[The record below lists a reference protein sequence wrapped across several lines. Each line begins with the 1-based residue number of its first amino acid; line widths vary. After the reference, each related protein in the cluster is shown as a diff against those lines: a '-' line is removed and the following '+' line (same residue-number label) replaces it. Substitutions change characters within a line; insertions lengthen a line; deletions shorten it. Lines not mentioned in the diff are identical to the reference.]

1 MSSNEGGKGFIWY
14 HDYMNKT
21 AKLSDQE
28 LGRLVRA
35 LTVFS
40 ETGEEQE
47 LAGRESIAYDFISED
62 IRRAKAAYQ
71 DKCEKNA
78 RAGANGASARWKKG
92 EDSGIAKMANDSER
106 CRTLK
111 TDSENGINKEQE
123 QIYNSLPPYC
133 PPLTGEK
140 GEKVPGKS
148 GIQAELDS
156 SGLSDRMKGKVSE
169 WLSYKGKGAYKP
181 AGVKA
186 LISRVEKFSREYGE
200 DSVIEV
206 IDDSMANGYK
216 GIVFDRC
223 EKVSKKNALS
233 AKTPPEGEKSFDA
246 EDFFDRALRRSYAV
260 MEKAAKEWSGDG

>member
-1 MSSNEGGKGFIWY
+1 MSSNESGRGFIWY
-14 HDYMNKT
+14 HDYINKT

-92 EDSGIAKMANDSER
+92 EDSDMAKIANDGER
-106 CRTLK
+106 YRTLK

-123 QIYNSLPPYC
+123 QIYTS
-133 PPLTGEK
+133 PPLLSPPSRGERVRKHPENPKVRQRLTLPAYLTG
-140 GEKVPGKS
+140 
-148 GIQAELDS
+148 
-156 SGLSDRMKGKVSE
+156 
-169 WLSYKGKGAYKP
+169 
-181 AGVKA
+181 
-186 LISRVEKFSREYGE
+186 
-200 DSVIEV
+200 
-206 IDDSMANGYK
+206 
-216 GIVFDRC
+216 
-223 EKVSKKNALS
+223 
-233 AKTPPEGEKSFDA
+233 
-246 EDFFDRALRRSYAV
+246 
-260 MEKAAKEWSGDG
+260 